1 MSRFITSVNIN
12 SSSAINQRGIDVPD
26 SYISSINSNQ
36 ITGDFIV
43 SAPVLNGGSVIIYP
57 QNPNNPSSSFIG
69 TSKTLTQ
76 FSGYGFLSF
85 PLDAQLD
92 YARNK
97 LWIADAGNQRVLKI
111 DFNSYLVDFSITNIS
126 LPHVVV
132 PNINNGGVFIKG
144 FVNITTGVI
153 FYYSSN
159 GILQGSF
166 TYFDTLDGA
175 TLIPSIEDPYAIV
188 PPLPSTCIFDHRR
201 NRLWW
206 TANDNI
212 HMVDLTSNQVIV
224 YNLSSDGYTAT
235 RGLDIDLD
243 SGNAFITVYGDGD
256 RWFIIQ
262 MFRDNNK
269 ILGRSYL
276 EES

>member
-1 MSRFITSVNIN
+1 MANFIRSINLNLDEVIHSRDVVLDGIVNSV
-12 SSSAINQRGIDVPD
+12 
-26 SYISSINSNQ
+26 NSNQ

-43 SAPVLNGGSVIIYP
+43 SNSTLNGGTVTIYP

-69 TSKTLTQ
+69 AIKNLTQ
-76 FSGYGFLSF
+76 FSGYGFLNF
-85 PLDAQLD
+85 PIDSQMD

-97 LWIADAGNQRVLKI
+97 LWIADAGNQRVLKV
-111 DFNSYLVDFSITNIS
+111 DLNSYLVDFSISNIS

-144 FVNITTGVI
+144 FVNLTTGVI
-153 FYYSSN
+153 FYYSNN
-159 GILQGSF
+159 GILQASF
-166 TYFDTLDGA
+166 TYFDTLSG
-175 TLIPSIEDPYAIV
+175 TSLIPSVDNPYAINH
-188 PPLPSTCIFDHRR
+188 PLPSTCIFDHRR

-212 HMVDLTSNQVIV
+212 YMTDLTTSQIIV
-224 YNLSSDGYTAT
+224 YNLNSDGYTSI
-235 RGLDIDLD
+235 RGLDVDLD
-243 SGNAFITVYGDGD
+243 SGNAFITVYGSSA

-269 ILGRSYL
+269 ILSRSYL
-276 EES
+276 EGE